1 MHFRYI
7 TNDYVAFCLLPLL
20 KVCQDEKTPGGAFP
34 GESTRTTWRTTS
46 LSEGRLQMQAEEA
59 TGATNSGGEREPPLR
74 FHYPRE
80 FFLSMAGK
88 TVSGVA
94 RNFIFSPIPA
104 PFTDCARLERRG
116 GISMTGLQVS
126 SFTYVRGISF

>member
-1 MHFRYI
+1 M
-7 TNDYVAFCLLPLL
+7 
-20 KVCQDEKTPGGAFP
+20 
-34 GESTRTTWRTTS
+34 
-46 LSEGRLQMQAEEA
+46 SEGRLQIEAEEA
-59 TGATNSGGEREPPLR
+59 TGKTNSGGEREPPLR
-74 FHYPRE
+74 FHHPRE

-104 PFTDCARLERRG
+104 PFTDCARLERRV

>member
-1 MHFRYI
+1 MNFRYI

-34 GESTRTTWRTTS
+34 GDPPEPPWRITS
-46 LSEGRLQMQAEEA
+46 LSEGRLQMQAAEA
-59 TGATNSGGEREPPLR
+59 TGKTNSGCEGEPPLR
-74 FHYPRE
+74 FHHPRE

-94 RNFIFSPIPA
+94 RNFVFSPIPA
-104 PFTDCARLERRG
+104 PFTDCARLERW
-116 GISMTGLQVS
+116 V
-126 SFTYVRGISF
+126 